1 MPVYCR
7 TSKRCVKSLRGDFA
21 MQVSVIIPA
30 YNREKTIVKCLD
42 SVINQTYRPF
52 EVIVVDDASND
63 NTVKLVEEYPSD
75 IVKIIKCSNNGGAQ
89 VARNI
94 GIKAAS
100 GDWIAFQDSD
110 DIWLP
115 DKLKKQKE
123 AIEKSNFEVCAGGGI
138 CKKGDEEKYIFIN
151 GENGNVYKDILKLK
165 TYILYPTL
173 LIKKSLLEKIGY
185 LDEKVE
191 AYQELDTAI
200 RLSKENHFAY
210 INAPLFIY
218 NIHEGETISKNKDK
232 GLKGIQYLF
241 IKYKDEIFR
250 LNGTKGL
257 AVWYKR
263 IADNCKKWSML
274 YYKYLCLYIIFEVR

>member
-1 MPVYCR
+1 
-7 TSKRCVKSLRGDFA
+7 
-21 MQVSVIIPA
+21 MQISVVIPA

-42 SVINQTYRPF
+42 SVLNQTYQPF

-75 IVKIIKCSNNGGAQ
+75 IVKLVKCNKNSGAQ
-89 VARNI
+89 TARNI
-94 GIKAAS
+94 GIKAAK

-115 DKLKKQKE
+115 DKLEKQKE

-138 CKKGDEEKYIFIN
+138 WKKGDKEEYIFLN
-151 GENGNVYKDILKLK
+151 GKSGNVYKDILELK

-173 LIKKSLLEKIGY
+173 LIKKDLLEKIGY

-200 RLSKENHFAY
+200 RLSKENRFVY
-210 INAPLFIY
+210 VSTPLFIY
-218 NIHEGETISKNKDK
+218 NIHEGEAISKNRDR
-232 GLKGIQYLF
+232 GLRGIQYLF
-241 IKYKDEIFR
+241 MKYKDEILR
-250 LNGTKGL
+250 LNGKKGL

-263 IADNCKKWSML
+263 IADNCKKWNML
-274 YYKYLCLYIIFEVR
+274 YYKYLCLYIILRCA